1 MIDVRFRAA
10 NLDRRLSA
18 RAGNRLIGLPI
29 PDTQRKNPR
38 SVGKGRFVEF
48 PGFTGDVSDVV

>member
-18 RAGNRLIGLPI
+18 RGRERRFPTELPSA
-29 PDTQRKNPR
+29 TMVA
-38 SVGKGRFVEF
+38 S
-48 PGFTGDVSDVV
+48 